1 MDADSSSD
9 DDDNDDASS
18 NRHTSF
24 QVDIEINGEPVD
36 IHMKLG
42 ETGEAFFVE
51 ELEDGVE
58 VSPQLGTSPLLLSH
72 LHDKLGHAVAASA
85 ASQDPDAP
93 QDDSGVP
100 VPVACLVSGPTAQDT
115 PSVVGDNDGTTEG
128 KQQTETGGNEE
139 GSSNSGEGPQTDNG
153 MVVGKEKTGMK
164 TENHQNT
171 TSVVALDMEE
181 QNKEQSEIGVIRRV
195 RKSEGKVVYRDMQT
209 QTEKSFILS
218 PTPAKKGKDTTATE
232 GSSVEVEKRNPPAA
246 PKNNFESFK
255 QGANTF
261 EGQGSKTDGEEAGRG
276 KNTLFHWGCKKYVL
290 YSVSTVLINIM

>member
-1 MDADSSSD
+1 M
-9 DDDNDDASS
+9 
-18 NRHTSF
+18 

-85 ASQDPDAP
+85 ASQHPDAL
-93 QDDSGVP
+93 QDDLGVLGP
-100 VPVACLVSGPTAQDT
+100 QQCLVAGPMPKDAT
-115 PSVVGDNDGTTEG
+115 SIVGDNDGTSEG
-128 KQQTETGGNEE
+128 NQLTETGGNEE
-139 GSSNSGEGPQTDNG
+139 GSSNSGEVAQTDTG

-164 TENHQNT
+164 TENHLHT
-171 TSVVALDMEE
+171 TSVVSLDMEE

-209 QTEKSFILS
+209 QTEKSFILT
-218 PTPAKKGKDTTATE
+218 PTPTKKGKDMTATE
-232 GSSVEVEKRNPPAA
+232 GSSVEVKRNPPDA
-246 PKNNFESFK
+246 PKNNIESYK
-255 QGANTF
+255 QGVNAY

-276 KNTLFHWGCKKYVL
+276 KNTVHYFTRVVMNYIL
-290 YSVSTVLINIM
+290 YSDSIVLIYIM